1 MPYGPNTPLVL
12 VSDVVNLLPGASAD
26 SSLPLI
32 VAGVSDLARRY
43 CSRSFLCAS
52 YSEQYRGTNNN
63 RLYTRQHPIQ
73 FVGQLTIGTA
83 SGNFQINGVS
93 LDGNGFPFP
102 SASGYW
108 FDDKSIYLG
117 SNAMSGGLLPTP
129 TRFVDSS
136 TSNVFLNYIA
146 GYLGGPVTTYTGFT
160 VPAVVSVPTTGPT
173 VVITVGTSA
182 VLTIGSNYM
191 FAGAG
196 LFTIQGIV
204 DLTHVT
210 ATNPGGGNAATGF
223 VTGGGN
229 VSRTDPQAALPG
241 DLYEAIC
248 YECAIRH
255 KELTRLGLKASAMGG
270 ETTTYSV
277 TSLQPETKDVLN
289 RYRRVTGAV

>member
-32 VAGVSDLARRY
+32 ISGVSDLARRY
-43 CSRSFLCAS
+43 CSRNFLCAS

-63 RLYTRQHPIQ
+63 RLFTRQFPIQ
-73 FVGQLTIGTA
+73 FVGSLTIGTA

-93 LDGNGFPFP
+93 LDPNGFPFP
-102 SASGYW
+102 SANGYW
-108 FDDKSIYLG
+108 FDDQSIYLG
-117 SNAMSGGLLPTP
+117 SNSMSGGLLPTP

-160 VPAVVSVPTTGPT
+160 VPPIVSVPTMGPT
-173 VVITVGTSA
+173 VVITVGSNA
-182 VLTIGSNYM
+182 MLPIGSTFM

-196 LFTIQGIV
+196 LYTIQGIV
-204 DLTHVT
+204 DGTQVT
-210 ATNPGGGNAATGF
+210 ATNPGGGNPAPGYMTP
-223 VTGGGN
+223 GGN

-248 YECAIRH
+248 YECATRH

-277 TSLQPETKDVLN
+277 TSLQPATKDVLS
-289 RYRRVTGAV
+289 RYRRVTGAA